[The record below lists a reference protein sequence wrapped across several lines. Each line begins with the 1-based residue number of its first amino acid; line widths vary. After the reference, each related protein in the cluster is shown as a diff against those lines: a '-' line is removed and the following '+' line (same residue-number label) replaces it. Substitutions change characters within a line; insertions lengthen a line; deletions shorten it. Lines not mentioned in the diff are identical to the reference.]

1 MNLPGASEL
10 FRPTG
15 SAAQPQAAESVQLS
29 PVDQP
34 APAEPA
40 RSGGRAKSEAPVRP
54 SGRRRHEEKIT
65 VYISAAE
72 LVALEQARL
81 SLRVEHGI
89 ACDRGRIVREA
100 VATLLADFDERG
112 SASTLVQR
120 LASG

>member
-1 MNLPGASEL
+1 M
-10 FRPTG
+10 
-15 SAAQPQAAESVQLS
+15 
-29 PVDQP
+29 
-34 APAEPA
+34 
-40 RSGGRAKSEAPVRP
+40 RP

-112 SASTLVQR
+112 ASSTLVQR
-120 LASG
+120 LASS